1 MKASLITVRNTFATD
16 GLLARKLGR
25 YEKRAPQIKLAGA
38 VERVMEQGGVL
49 LGEAGTG
56 TGKTLAYLVPAIL
69 NGNRVVISTGT
80 RNLQEQI
87 FFRDLE
93 FLMDALGITVRTAY
107 LKGQENYLCK
117 TRLNAF
123 VHSPKC
129 LSYPS
134 SEVARLARWSNDTG
148 TGDRMELEDMADDA
162 PIWRE
167 VNSTRETRIG
177 ARCPFFDECFVTRA
191 RRDAMMAD
199 LVVVNHHLYFADLA
213 TRMQGGAILP
223 NHETVIFDE
232 AHLIE
237 DIATEFFSTKV
248 SSLRTE
254 RAVNDALAA
263 VAGAKFRDDN
273 YENERIRLARRAVEL
288 AANLFDLFR
297 GPQGRANLESNR
309 IDAAHRQYYH
319 KLDNALES
327 FELTL
332 KGLEGREEA
341 VDHCAHRIGNIR
353 DDLGDI
359 LEHNDSRFVYWADT
373 RRRSVILGASPIDV
387 SEYFRNEVLFK
398 RDTVVFCSAT
408 LSTDGDFQ
416 FFKSRLG
423 IDFETEELLLDAP
436 FNYPAQ
442 ARLYIPDHR
451 IDPRDE
457 RFTDNACK
465 EIEQLISLTGGGAF
479 ILCTSFKNMNAIHD
493 AISEFWFGPVL
504 RQGDAPKF
512 SLIEQ
517 FQSDPTSILV
527 ATTSFWQG
535 VDIPGHD
542 LRLVVIDKL
551 PFASPSDPVVS
562 ARVAHLTEMRRNAFM
577 EYQVPQAAITLK
589 QGFGRLIRTASD
601 RGIVAILDSRLHTK
615 RYAQSFIRSL
625 PNAPVVR
632 EFAQLRQWWEKTV

>member
-1 MKASLITVRNTFATD
+1 MITVRKTFATD
-16 GLLARKLGR
+16 GPIAQKLGR
-25 YEKRAPQIKLAGA
+25 YEKRDSQLQLADA
-38 VERVMEQGGVL
+38 VERTMAHGGVL

-69 NGNRVVISTGT
+69 NGNRMVISTGT

-93 FLMDALGITVRTAY
+93 FLMDALGLTIRKAY

-117 TRLNAF
+117 TRLHAF

-129 LSYPS
+129 LSYRS
-134 SEVARLARWSNDTG
+134 SDVSQLTRWANLTD
-148 TGDRMELEDMADDA
+148 TGDRMELADMPDDD

-177 ARCPFFDECFVTRA
+177 ARCPFFEECFVTRA
-191 RRDAMMAD
+191 RRVAMTAD

-223 NHETVIFDE
+223 SHETVIFDE

-248 SSLRTE
+248 SSLRTD
-254 RAVNDALAA
+254 RAITDALAA
-263 VAGAKFRDDN
+263 ISAAQFRDDT
-273 YENERIRLARRAVEL
+273 YENERQKMGRQIISLSS
-288 AANLFDLFR
+288 NLFDQFR
-297 GPQGRANLESNR
+297 GAEGRANLDSTR

-319 KLDNALES
+319 KLDSALES

-332 KGLEGREEA
+332 RHLEGLEET
-341 VDHCAHRIGNIR
+341 VDHCAHRISAIR

-359 LEHNDSRFVYWADT
+359 LERNDHRYVYWADT

-408 LSTDGDFQ
+408 LSTDGDFR

-423 IDFETEELLLDAP
+423 IDFDAEELLLDAP
-436 FNYPAQ
+436 FNYPEQ
-442 ARLYIPDHR
+442 ARLYIPNHG
-451 IDPRDE
+451 IDPRDDK
-457 RFTDNACK
+457 FTENACN
-465 EIEQLISLTGGGAF
+465 EILQLIALTNGGAF
-479 ILCTSFKNMNAIHD
+479 VLCTSFKNMNAIFET
-493 AISEFWFGPVL
+493 ISQNWFGPVL

-517 FQSDPTSILV
+517 FQSDPASVLV

-535 VDIPGHD
+535 VDIPGSG
-542 LRLVVIDKL
+542 LRLVIIDKL
-551 PFASPSDPVVS
+551 PFASPADPIVA
-562 ARVAHLTEMRRNAFM
+562 ARVAHLNEQRRNAFM

-589 QGFGRLIRTASD
+589 QGFGRLIRTADD
-601 RGIVAILDSRLHTK
+601 RGIVTILDSRLHTK

-625 PNAPVVR
+625 PNAPIVDD
-632 EFAQLRQWWEKTV
+632 FTQLKTWWKQTY

>member
-1 MKASLITVRNTFATD
+1 MITVKNTFAKD
-16 GLLARKLGR
+16 GPLAKKLGR
-25 YEKRAPQIKLAGA
+25 YEKRDSQIRLANA
-38 VERVMEQGGVL
+38 VERVMEMGGVL

-69 NGNRVVISTGT
+69 NGNRVVVSTGT

-93 FLMDALGITVRTAY
+93 FLMDALGLTIRTAY

-117 TRLNAF
+117 TRLNTF
-123 VHSPKC
+123 VHSPKS
-129 LSYPS
+129 LSYAS
-134 SEVARLARWSNDTG
+134 KDVAKLTRWANLSD
-148 TGDRMELEDMADDA
+148 TGDRMELDEMSDDD

-191 RRDAMMAD
+191 RREAMVAD

-223 NHETVIFDE
+223 SHETVIFDE

-254 RAVNDALAA
+254 RAISDALAA
-263 VAGAKFRDDN
+263 VGAAALRDDPYAN
-273 YENERIRLARRAVEL
+273 DRARLGKQAIDL
-288 AANLFDLFR
+288 AATLFDLFR
-297 GPQGRANLESNR
+297 GPLGRANLESDR

-319 KLDNALES
+319 RLDSALEA
-327 FELTL
+327 FEMTL
-332 KGLEGREEA
+332 KTLEGCEES
-341 VDHCAHRIGNIR
+341 VDHCAHRIGAIR
-353 DDLGDI
+353 NDLGEI
-359 LEHNDSRFVYWADT
+359 LEHNDHRFVYWADT
-373 RRRSVILGASPIDV
+373 RRRSVILGASPIEVAD
-387 SEYFRNEVLFK
+387 YFRNEVLFK
-398 RDTVVFCSAT
+398 RETVIFCSAT
-408 LSTDGDFQ
+408 LSTEGDFE

-423 IDFETEELLLDAP
+423 IDVETEELLLDAP
-436 FNYPAQ
+436 FNYPKQ
-442 ARLYIPDHR
+442 ARLYIPNHR

-457 RFTDNACK
+457 RFTANACH
-465 EIEQLISLTGGGAF
+465 EIKQLISLTDGGAF
-479 ILCTSFKNMNAIHD
+479 ILCTSFKNMNAIYAD
-493 AISEFWFGPVL
+493 ISESWHGPVL
-504 RQGDAPKF
+504 KQGDAPKF

-517 FQSDPTSILV
+517 FISDPSSVLV

-535 VDIPGHD
+535 VDIPGHH
-542 LRLVVIDKL
+542 LRLVIIDKL
-551 PFASPSDPVVS
+551 PFSSPSDPVVS
-562 ARVAHLTEMRRNAFM
+562 ARVAHLTEQNRNAFM

-589 QGFGRLIRTASD
+589 QGFGRLIRTAAD

-625 PNAPVVR
+625 PNAPVI
-632 EFAQLRQWWEKTV
+632 EQFAQLKQWWVSNV